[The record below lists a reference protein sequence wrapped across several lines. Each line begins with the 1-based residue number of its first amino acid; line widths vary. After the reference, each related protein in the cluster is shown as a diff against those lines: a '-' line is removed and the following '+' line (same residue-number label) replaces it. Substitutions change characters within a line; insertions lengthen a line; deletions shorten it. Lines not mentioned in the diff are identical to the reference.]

1 MTILILLPLSLSAFQ
16 APGVPFPF
24 PPRQPERSPLI
35 SIHCTIIVI
44 FFVIV
49 FICIAIIIFDVVI
62 ITQLLPL
69 SIQCNVVVAIVII
82 CIANVVII
90 RSVASSSP
98 SEPDVL
104 PSFLFLA
111 GGRPASRLAAGS
123 DHCNILFLLHSD
135 LDHADVD
142 DACKY
147 LSVGC

>member
-1 MTILILLPLSLSAFQ
+1 M
-16 APGVPFPF
+16 
-24 PPRQPERSPLI
+24 
-35 SIHCTIIVI
+35 
-44 FFVIV
+44 
-49 FICIAIIIFDVVI
+49 
-62 ITQLLPL
+62 
-69 SIQCNVVVAIVII
+69 
-82 CIANVVII
+82 
-90 RSVASSSP
+90 
-98 SEPDVL
+98 L